1 MGMSTHV
8 KGIIPKDDEEF
19 QGMKIILETCIE
31 QEIHPPREVLDYF
44 DLEVIAPRSEDMASA
59 TEIKEEDYYDLE
71 EIADKKGVIVKDD
84 IMKAAIEEYS
94 EDMGSG
100 YDVDIRKL
108 PFNIKI
114 IRFYNSW

>member
-19 QGMKIILETCIE
+19 KIMKSIFENCVYQDIT
-31 QEIHPPREVLDYF
+31 PPKEVLEYF
-44 DLEVIAPRSEDMASA
+44 DLEEL
-59 TEIKEEDYYDLE
+59 EEDDCYGLE
-71 EIADKKGVIVKDD
+71 EVADEKGIIVEDSLIKS
-84 IMKAAIEEYS
+84 AVEEYS

-108 PFNIKI
+108 PSNVKI

>member
-8 KGIIPKDDEEF
+8 KGIVPKDDDEF
-19 QGMKIILETCIE
+19 QGMKIILETCIK
-31 QEIHPPREVLDYF
+31 QEITPPKEVLDYF
-44 DLEVIAPRSEDMASA
+44 NIDLGEDDYLCDCEEVFDE
-59 TEIKEEDYYDLE
+59 
-71 EIADKKGVIVKDD
+71 KGIVVEDD